1 MSAAAH
7 NQIDITLSLSGDTIA
22 AVEVLPR
29 ARLALA
35 GLFSG
40 KPTVS
45 LLNALPRL
53 FSLCATAHQVAFL
66 SAVEAARG
74 EDINLATRQ
83 HRIIVV
89 VAERLAELLRGLFV
103 GHLALD
109 FASTAA
115 IRALMQDA
123 SVLVGSA
130 TAGSGTVRGE
140 ATARVADKLAAFG
153 LSNEGGAPTPGSPL
167 ARRIAELEKLALKPM
182 PVQHSFLTVADD
194 RTIVEA
200 ASVSDAGFYD
210 CAGPQVDMPE
220 TGPWAR
226 HMTRNG
232 LSLSRSGPA
241 ERMKA
246 RIDEIVELCA
256 WLKAGAHDEPAEDGT
271 VEGYRLGPGRGAA
284 AVECARGR
292 LYHKV
297 ELDRHGKISR
307 FEFLAPTEWNF
318 HPRGPLVRSLQGAVL
333 TAGRRG
339 QEAARAVIAS
349 FDPCVAFTVSFGSA
363 CDA

>member
-1 MSAAAH
+1 MSAAAR

-29 ARLALA
+29 GRLELA
-35 GLFSG
+35 PLFSG

-53 FSLCATAHQVAFL
+53 FSLCAIAHQVAFL

-83 HRIIVV
+83 HRIVLV

-109 FASTAA
+109 FASMAA

-130 TAGSGTVRGE
+130 AAGSDAFRRE
-140 ATARVADKLAAFG
+140 ATGRVADKLAAFG
-153 LSNEGGAPTPGSPL
+153 LSNEGGALMPGSPL
-167 ARRIAELEKLALKPM
+167 ARRIAELDKLALKPM
-182 PVQHSFLTVADD
+182 PTQHSFLSVADD
-194 RTIVEA
+194 RTIVEGA
-200 ASVSDAGFYD
+200 FVSDAGFFG
-210 CAGPQVDMPE
+210 CTGRQVYMPE

-226 HMTRNG
+226 HVTRNG
-232 LSLSRSGPA
+232 LSPSRSGPA

-246 RIDEIVELCA
+246 RIDEIAQLCA
-256 WLKAGAHDEPAEDGT
+256 WLKAGAHDEAAADGT
-271 VEGYRLGPGRGAA
+271 VESYRLGPGRGAA

-292 LYHKV
+292 LYHKI
-297 ELDRHGKISR
+297 ELDRYGKISR

-333 TAGRRG
+333 TAERHG
-339 QEAARAVIAS
+339 QAAVRAMIAS
-349 FDPCVAFTVSFGSA
+349 FDPCVAFTVSFGST